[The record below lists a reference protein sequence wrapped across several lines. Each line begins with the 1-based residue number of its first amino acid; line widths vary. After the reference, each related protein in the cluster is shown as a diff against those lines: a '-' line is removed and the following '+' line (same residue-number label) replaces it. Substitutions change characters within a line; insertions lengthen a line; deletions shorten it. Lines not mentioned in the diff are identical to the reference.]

1 MEYNSFYGGKRGA
14 AFVIVEKFNSIEN
27 MRSNFATGGNYTTV
41 KYDEYVIIDTENKN
55 DPTNGMIFRRGYD
68 IDLVE
73 SIRGINYPTGGGI
86 YCGQIVGPGGLAPTM
101 EMGNINEIKNMTE
114 IEGFNYRHS
123 SGELTV
129 AGNTL
134 IPGKQG
140 STYNDSIKY
149 ACCSIRDEYNK
160 DTVAYVGF
168 TVPYLVTEWTAA
180 SVSAYTTGEL
190 ATRVDDQS
198 HPFYQKWSLK
208 VPKGLKGDAFQNLRI
223 MIADSSIEDY
233 TGKNTDITNKAQVL
247 VYDYIDYT
255 TSAAGVKKTIYLG
268 KDHTIKSLDI
278 NEETG
283 IMTVVY
289 NDGTSFTKQVLY
301 SWTSVAGPEDDA
313 ETISKAE
320 RLSAGGIWFIVEE

>member
-73 SIRGINYPTGGGI
+73 TIHGINYPTGGGI

-101 EMGNINEIKNMTE
+101 EIGNINEIKNMTE
-114 IEGFNYRHS
+114 LEGFNYRHS
-123 SGELTV
+123 SGELAIT
-129 AGNTL
+129 GNTL

-140 STYNDSIKY
+140 TTYNDSIKY

-168 TVPYLVTEWTAA
+168 TVPYLVAEWTAA

-190 ATRVDDQS
+190 VTRVDDQS

-233 TGKNTDITNKAQVL
+233 AGKNTDIANKAQVL

-255 TSAAGVKKTIYLG
+255 TNAAGVKKTIYLG

-283 IMTVVY
+283 IMTIVY

-301 SWTSVAGPEDDA
+301 SWTSVAGPENDA